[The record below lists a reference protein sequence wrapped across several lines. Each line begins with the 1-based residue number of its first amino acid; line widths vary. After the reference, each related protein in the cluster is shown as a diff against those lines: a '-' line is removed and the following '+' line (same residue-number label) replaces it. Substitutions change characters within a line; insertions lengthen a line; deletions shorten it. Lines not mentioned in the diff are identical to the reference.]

1 VAGVTL
7 IELPVPTNV
16 PPHDPV
22 YQYTVPT
29 APLAVN
35 VEDCPAQIDKGDAV
49 IDVGVGV
56 EFTHAKL
63 ILKADVVE

>member
-1 VAGVTL
+1 M

-29 APLAVN
+29 TPLAVN
-35 VEDCPAQIDKGDAV
+35 VEDCPAQIDKGEAV
-49 IDVGVGV
+49 IDVGAGV
-56 EFTHAKL
+56 EGVTHAKL